1 MDWGKLVSKIINFPK
16 PKDTISIPAKT
27 YTVWV
32 GGTEVT
38 DYLLTKKEAVALAN
52 AFIEDN
58 YDDVCVFNVKEKK

>member
-1 MDWGKLVSKIINFPK
+1 MAKIINFPQ
-16 PKDTISIPAKT
+16 PKDTNSIPAKT

-52 AFIEDN
+52 ALIEDD

>member
-1 MDWGKLVSKIINFPK
+1 MTKIINFPK
-16 PKDTISIPAKT
+16 PKDTVSIPAKT

-38 DYLLTKKEAVALAN
+38 DYLLTKKEAVALATV
-52 AFIEDN
+52 FIEDD

>member
-1 MDWGKLVSKIINFPK
+1 MTKIINFPQ
-16 PKDTISIPAKT
+16 PKDTNSIPAKT

-58 YDDVCVFNVKEKK
+58 YDDVCVFNVGDKDE